1 MFYTAEEELGVTLIR
16 NMGPSGDILR
26 LGRIRSLV
34 KLGCFFLLGCISISL
49 KKTKYSIIHNIPMIL
64 LSIRVGGVDL
74 SVASVSISISDI
86 LCSIFLCCP
95 NSWCDV
101 ANIQT
106 KPTCLS
112 GYCRED
118 SQMNRAIRNYIYLY
132 DIYIYCIYIYCIY
145 IYILYIY
152 ILYIYIYCIYFWG
165 GSSPS
170 QIVGKTG
177 KRLSLQPYRN
187 NQPFWVDLETLN
199 LAIFSLFV

>member
-1 MFYTAEEELGVTLIR
+1 
-16 NMGPSGDILR
+16 
-26 LGRIRSLV
+26 
-34 KLGCFFLLGCISISL
+34 
-49 KKTKYSIIHNIPMIL
+49 MIL

-106 KPTCLS
+106 KPTCLC

-118 SQMNRAIRNYIYLY
+118 SQMNRAIRNYIY
-132 DIYIYCIYIYCIY
+132 IYMIY
-145 IYILYIY
+145 IYILYIF
-152 ILYIYIYCIYFWG
+152 LG

-187 NQPFWVDLETLN
+187 NQHSGSTWRPWTSQFFHCLYSKPSKVSWHETQFAGHYACLCCIFGGSVPN
-199 LAIFSLFV
+199 LQLQFQFLSNFGIDFEISMYIY

>member
-34 KLGCFFLLGCISISL
+34 KLGCFFCSVASAYPL

-95 NSWCDV
+95 NS
-101 ANIQT
+101 
-106 KPTCLS
+106 
-112 GYCRED
+112 
-118 SQMNRAIRNYIYLY
+118 
-132 DIYIYCIYIYCIY
+132 
-145 IYILYIY
+145 
-152 ILYIYIYCIYFWG
+152 
-165 GSSPS
+165 
-170 QIVGKTG
+170 
-177 KRLSLQPYRN
+177 
-187 NQPFWVDLETLN
+187 
-199 LAIFSLFV
+199 